1 VHSSREDLFY
11 QHKNETYAP
20 PGMRD
25 SDVEAKDDS
34 WQHHVRYVYDAV
46 AERTQQRIR
55 ESQLADLTEVHR
67 SS

>member
-1 VHSSREDLFY
+1 
-11 QHKNETYAP
+11 
-20 PGMRD
+20 MRD